1 MEVHAVSTVLSKKV
15 ITREMYDAAEL
26 THWFFR

>member
-15 ITREMYDAAEL
+15 ITREMYNAAKL
-26 THWFFR
+26 KYRFFR